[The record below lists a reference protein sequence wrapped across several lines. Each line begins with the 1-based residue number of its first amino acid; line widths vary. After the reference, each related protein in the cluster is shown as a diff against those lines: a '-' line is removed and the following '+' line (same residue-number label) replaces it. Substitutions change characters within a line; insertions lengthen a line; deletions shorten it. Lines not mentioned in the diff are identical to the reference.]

1 MSSNLVLR
9 LRDGDDSCFKEIYN
23 LYHFKVFCFVKK
35 YTSQLADSEDVTQNV
50 FIHLWKYR
58 TKLNPNIELEA
69 ILFKSSKQEISKWYK
84 KQNKIFSVENNQMI
98 RELDSPSESDDSIN
112 LKLEKIHYL
121 LDKIPE
127 KRRKIFSLH
136 KFEDQSYKEIA
147 VEMDMSPSAVANQ
160 ISKTL
165 QYLKKNTVKNQEL
178 YWLALFFISHSDT
191 LPIG

>member
-1 MSSNLVLR
+1 MSSNLVIR
-9 LRDGDDSCFKEIYN
+9 LREGDDSCFKEIYE

-58 TKLNPNIELEA
+58 TKLDPNINLEA

-84 KQNKIFSVENNQMI
+84 KQNRIFSVENDQLI
-98 RELDSPSESDDSIN
+98 KELDSVSESDEAIN
-112 LKLEKIHYL
+112 SKLEKIEYL
-121 LDKIPE
+121 LNKIPP
-127 KRRKIFSLH
+127 KRRKIFNLH
-136 KFEDQSYKEIA
+136 KFDDLSYKEIA

-165 QYLKKNTVKNQEL
+165 QFLKKNSVQNNEL
-178 YWLALFFISHSDT
+178 YWFALFFISQPS
-191 LPIG
+191 LIS